1 MELHN
6 INVKMEEK
14 DLSMILLT
22 SFPPSYDNFVSSSSV
37 SKDSITLEEVKS
49 SLYYRELQLK
59 ASGNGDEALA
69 FILLVI
75 DSTKRS
81 KKKKGKSGKKSKVDP
96 KDIYNYCK
104 ELGHWK
110 RDYLKKAKKGYGCW

>member
-49 SLYYRELQLK
+49 SLYSRELQLK
-59 ASGNGDEALA
+59 ASRNSDEAFA
-69 FILLVI
+69 FGLSV
-75 DSTKRS
+75 TNFA
-81 KKKKGKSGKKSKVDP
+81 KG
-96 KDIYNYCK
+96 
-104 ELGHWK
+104 
-110 RDYLKKAKKGYGCW
+110 